1 MRFLIPLAAL
11 LLAPAAA
18 QAAQSAPAPA
28 VAAPMDAA
36 TYMSAVAKQPGV
48 LVTDSG
54 LAYKITRSGP
64 AAGLHSRLGDQVR
77 VSYEGRLTDGTVF
90 DSSAANGGPLVM
102 TVGQLVPGWNEALQL
117 MRPGDDWT
125 LYVPPGLGY
134 GDQPSGPVPAN
145 SVMVFR
151 LQLLAVV
158 PPAAEP

>member
-11 LLAPAAA
+11 LLAPAAE
-18 QAAQSAPAPA
+18 AAQLPPSASTSAAPVDAPAYM
-28 VAAPMDAA
+28 AP
-36 TYMSAVAKQPGV
+36 VAKQPGV
-48 LVTDSG
+48 VVTDSG
-54 LAYKITRSGP
+54 LAYKIARSGL
-64 AAGLHSRLGDQVR
+64 ASGLHPRLGDQVR

-134 GDQPSGPVPAN
+134 GDEASGPIPAN

-151 LQLLAVV
+151 LQLLALV
-158 PPAAEP
+158 PPPAE

>member
-11 LLAPAAA
+11 LLAPAAH
-18 QAAQSAPAPA
+18 AAQPPSA
-28 VAAPMDAA
+28 AAA
-36 TYMSAVAKQPGV
+36 SAVAQDPAAYMAGIARQPGV
-48 LVTDSG
+48 VVTDSG
-54 LAYKITRSGP
+54 LAYKVARSGP
-64 AAGLHSRLGDQVR
+64 ASGLHPRLGDQVR

-90 DSSAANGGPLVM
+90 DSSAANGGPLTM

-134 GDQPSGPVPAN
+134 GDEPSGPIPAN

-151 LQLLAVV
+151 LQLLAIV
-158 PPAAEP
+158 PPAAG